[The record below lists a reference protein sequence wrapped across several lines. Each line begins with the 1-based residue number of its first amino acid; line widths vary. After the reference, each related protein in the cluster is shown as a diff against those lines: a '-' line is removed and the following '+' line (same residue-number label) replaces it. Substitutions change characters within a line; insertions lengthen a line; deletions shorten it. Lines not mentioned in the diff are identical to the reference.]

1 MLTRTEKNVT
11 VVLSHDEEQRLEYIK
26 QKILGDRL
34 E

>member
-1 MLTRTEKNVT
+1 MKTEKNVT
-11 VVLSHDEEQRLEYIK
+11 VVLSHDEEQRLDTIK